1 MMRRLVVTAF
11 SAVVLAVALVCLV
24 SGCGGA
30 TPAGGPVTSASADT
44 QAAMAPADRR
54 VEFSEAIA
62 LEILDPS
69 VAFSRAESVVVAE
82 VVEELP
88 LRRNPL
94 ADPNP
99 AEGPDDPM
107 APLPVIYKGYVL
119 KVQRVLGGK
128 PVPEVVTMFC
138 MGSGRREENGEVV
151 EVVVDTGLS
160 LALGDT
166 VVAPLYKFPRF
177 GTPLGENEYWLV
189 HEVVIFRLD
198 EKGEAKRVLACGAGE
213 NIGASD
219 IYTVESLS
227 SVAESVTATALREVP
242 PLPQ

>member
-1 MMRRLVVTAF
+1 MRAGNMRAY
-11 SAVVLAVALVCLV
+11 
-24 SGCGGA
+24 GGA
-30 TPAGGPVTSASADT
+30 TPAGRPVTSASADT
-44 QAAMAPADRR
+44 QAAMAPAERR

-69 VAFSRAESVVVAE
+69 VAFSRAESGVVAE

-94 ADPNP
+94 ADPHP

-119 KVQRVLGGK
+119 KVQSVLGGK
-128 PVPEVVTMFC
+128 PVSEVVTMFC
-138 MGSGRREENGEVV
+138 MGTGRFEENGEVV
-151 EVVVDTGLS
+151 EVVVEDDLS

-177 GTPLGENEYWLV
+177 GTPLGENDYWLV
-189 HEVVIFRLD
+189 HEVTIFRLD
-198 EKGEAKRVLACGAGE
+198 ETGEAKRVLAHGGGE
-213 NIGASD
+213 SIGASD
-219 IYTVESLS
+219 TYTLESLS

>member
-1 MMRRLVVTAF
+1 M
-11 SAVVLAVALVCLV
+11 
-24 SGCGGA
+24 
-30 TPAGGPVTSASADT
+30 
-44 QAAMAPADRR
+44 
-54 VEFSEAIA
+54 
-62 LEILDPS
+62 
-69 VAFSRAESVVVAE
+69 AFSRAESVVVAE

-99 AEGPDDPM
+99 DARGPDD

-138 MGSGRREENGEVV
+138 MGSGRCEENGEVV
-151 EVVVDTGLS
+151 EVVVEEDLS

-198 EKGEAKRVLACGAGE
+198 ATGEAKRVLAHGAGE
-213 NIGASD
+213 SIGASD
-219 IYTVESLS
+219 TYTVESLS
-227 SVAESVTATALREVP
+227 SVAESETGTALKK
-242 PLPQ
+242 